1 MENGKWKMENGKC
14 NLKLKT
20 YQMIFGI
27 TYIMETMETTDR
39 ITNSSLRMRKYTVNE
54 LELWVNDLN
63 MKVLVNT
70 QKLTVAFCVKY
81 VLNEDYAQCGEEVD
95 LLTTDY
101 VMYNQPHLSESDL
114 LQAYHAT

>member
-1 MENGKWKMENGKC
+1 MENGKWKMENGKWKMERH
-14 NLKLKT
+14 LKLKT
-20 YQMIFGI
+20 YSMIFGI
-27 TYIMETMETTDR
+27 TYTMDR
-39 ITNSSLRMRKYTVNE
+39 ITNSSLRRRKYSVKD
-54 LELWVNDLN
+54 LERWVNDLN

-101 VMYNQPHLSESDL
+101 VMYNQPHLSESEL
-114 LQAYHAT
+114 LEAYYGT

>member
-1 MENGKWKMENGKC
+1 M
-14 NLKLKT
+14 
-20 YQMIFGI
+20 
-27 TYIMETMETTDR
+27 DR
-39 ITNSSLRMRKYTVNE
+39 ITNSSLRRRKYSVKD
-54 LELWVNDLN
+54 LERWVNDLN

-101 VMYNQPHLSESDL
+101 VMYNQPHLSESEL
-114 LQAYHAT
+114 LEAYYGT